1 MTDGKRIK
9 KIIKS
14 KENIVNFC
22 NRTGFPRGTLNDIFN
37 REVVKKTE
45 IFKLILSEYKDVNI
59 RWLLLG
65 EGEEMFLP
73 SKKPPSQTE
82 DLSFLKKKL
91 EKLEKDLLTLKGQV
105 LEINQKTFL
114 QESATVLLDI
124 INKAIAEREKNKDD
138 EEDEDDK

>member
-1 MTDGKRIK
+1 MTDGERIK

-37 REVVKKTE
+37 KEVVKKTE

-73 SKKPPSQTE
+73 GKLSLLQKN
-82 DLSFLKKKL
+82 DLSFLKNKV
-91 EKLEKDLLTLKGQV
+91 EKLEKDLITLKGQV

-124 INKAIAEREKNKDD
+124 INKAIAEREKNRND
-138 EEDEDDK
+138 ENGK

>member
-1 MTDGKRIK
+1 MTDGERIK
-9 KIIKS
+9 QIIKS

-37 REVVKKTE
+37 KEVVKKTE

-73 SKKPPSQTE
+73 GKLSLLQKN
-82 DLSFLKKKL
+82 DLSFLKNKV
-91 EKLEKDLLTLKGQV
+91 EKLEKDLITLKGQV

-124 INKAIAEREKNKDD
+124 INKAIAEREKNRND
-138 EEDEDDK
+138 ENGK